1 MILNQKQLQPNVI
14 RKDSRFL
21 EDVLALFSGS
31 ATGNLYEYLYSSPA
45 SPTDPVRGEELLDD
59 IYAECDDYYLFRS
72 EKRLIKHFANNLSEM
87 LGDAAT
93 LIDYGP
99 GPARSFFYKT
109 YPVLSALQNP
119 NAYIPVDICPEYV
132 AECKEAAKGMMPD
145 LYVHGIA
152 DDYFDARLHYGFYK
166 NPVVYF
172 TGSSIANCPEIPGY
186 AIPHNTLSRL
196 QRIKGQIG
204 GHGQLVIGH
213 DQNQD
218 EQSLLSAYKN
228 PAAEKFILN
237 LLDRIRRDLNT
248 SYFDRAAFDH
258 WVEWDAVNHCVKQG
272 SILNRDATFR
282 IGDHSF
288 SFKKGDTLHFVSSYK
303 YPRDLFIQTAQTAGF
318 THEQTFS
325 LTDNP
330 MVMHVFST

>member
-1 MILNQKQLQPNVI
+1 MILNQKKLQPNAI
-14 RKDSRFL
+14 QKDNHFL

-45 SPTDPVRGEELLDD
+45 SPTDPVRGEEFLDD
-59 IYAECDDYYLFRS
+59 VYAECDDYYLFKS
-72 EKRLIKHFANNLSEM
+72 EKSLIKHFANDLSET
-87 LGDAAT
+87 LGAAAT

-109 YPVLSALQNP
+109 YPVLSGLQNP

-145 LYVHGIA
+145 LYVHGIV
-152 DDYFDARLHYGFYK
+152 DDYFDARLQYGFYK

-172 TGSSIANCPEIPGY
+172 TGSSIANCPEMAGY
-186 AIPHNTLSRL
+186 AIPHNTLARL
-196 QRIKGQIG
+196 KRIKNQLGE
-204 GHGQLVIGH
+204 HGRLIIGH

-218 EQSLLSAYKN
+218 EASLLSAYKN
-228 PAAEKFILN
+228 PAAAKFILN
-237 LLDRIRRDLNT
+237 LLDRIQRDLNT
-248 SYFDRAAFDH
+248 SHFDRAAFDH
-258 WVEWDAVNHCVKQG
+258 WVEWDSVNHCVKQG
-272 SILNRDATFR
+272 AILSKDTSFCIEHRV
-282 IGDHSF
+282 F

-303 YPRDLFIQTAQTAGF
+303 YPSDLFIQTAEAAGF
-318 THEQTFS
+318 AHEQTFS

-330 MVMHVFST
+330 MVMHVFSV